1 MPTSPNTAVASHE
14 SLWTR
19 PVGAASAA
27 NIRGQVRSHHALPDA
42 LSVGAASAAKKGDVP
57 CERFVMTEAPVITV
71 DGPGGA
77 GKGTL
82 CVALARHLGWHLLD
96 SGALYRL
103 VALAAWQRGVA
114 LDDTL
119 TLAEVAR
126 DLDVA
131 FTPSED
137 SDQPQVRLDGHAVG
151 DALRSDETGQ
161 GASEVAALPAV
172 RDALMDRQRAF
183 RAAPGLIADGRDMGT
198 VIFPDAELKIFLTAS
213 PEERAQRRYKQ
224 LKDKGLDANLR
235 DLFESIAARDAR
247 DAERAVAPLEPA
259 EDAIILDS
267 TSVDAE
273 GVLAQVL
280 AAARARGLGKS

>member
-1 MPTSPNTAVASHE
+1 
-14 SLWTR
+14 
-19 PVGAASAA
+19 
-27 NIRGQVRSHHALPDA
+27 
-42 LSVGAASAAKKGDVP
+42 
-57 CERFVMTEAPVITV
+57 MTNVPVITV

-82 CVALARHLGWHLLD
+82 CVALVRHLGWHLLD

-114 LDDTL
+114 LDDVGAL
-119 TLAEVAR
+119 TAVAR
-126 DLDVA
+126 HLDVA
-131 FTPSED
+131 FTLAPD
-137 SDQPQVRLDGHAVG
+137 SDQPQVMLDGRLVG
-151 DALRSDETGQ
+151 DDLRSDATGQ
-161 GASEVAALPAV
+161 GASEVAALAAV
-172 RDALMDRQRAF
+172 RDALLDRQRAF

-235 DLFESIAARDAR
+235 DLFASIAARDAR

-259 EDAIILDS
+259 EDAIMLDS
-267 TSVDAE
+267 TRVDAE
-273 GVLAQVL
+273 GVVAEVL
-280 AAARARGLGKS
+280 AAARARGLVKD

>member
-1 MPTSPNTAVASHE
+1 
-14 SLWTR
+14 
-19 PVGAASAA
+19 
-27 NIRGQVRSHHALPDA
+27 
-42 LSVGAASAAKKGDVP
+42 
-57 CERFVMTEAPVITV
+57 MTQAPVITV

-82 CVALARHLGWHLLD
+82 CVALVRHLGWHLLD

-103 VALAAWQRGVA
+103 LALAAWRRGVA
-114 LDDTL
+114 LDDLGTL
-119 TLAEVAR
+119 VEVAR
-126 DLDVA
+126 HLDVA
-131 FTPSED
+131 FTLAPD
-137 SDQPQVRLDGHAVG
+137 SDQPQVRLDGRPVG

-172 RDALMDRQRAF
+172 RDALLDRQRAF
-183 RAAPGLIADGRDMGT
+183 RTAPGLIADGRDMGT
-198 VIFPDAELKIFLTAS
+198 VIFPDAQLKIFLTAS

-235 DLFESIAARDAR
+235 DLFASIAARDAR
-247 DAERAVAPLEPA
+247 DVERAVAPLEPA

-273 GVLAQVL
+273 GVLAAVL
-280 AAARARGLGKS
+280 AEARARGLVKD

>member
-1 MPTSPNTAVASHE
+1 
-14 SLWTR
+14 
-19 PVGAASAA
+19 
-27 NIRGQVRSHHALPDA
+27 
-42 LSVGAASAAKKGDVP
+42 
-57 CERFVMTEAPVITV
+57 MTIAPVITV

-82 CVALARHLGWHLLD
+82 CVSLVRHLGWHLLD

-103 VALAAWQRGVA
+103 LALAAWQRGVA
-114 LDDTL
+114 LDDVATL
-119 TLAEVAR
+119 VEVAR
-126 DLDVA
+126 HLDVA
-131 FTPSED
+131 FTLAEG
-137 SDQPQVRLDGHAVG
+137 SDQPQVSLDGRLVG

-183 RAAPGLIADGRDMGT
+183 RSAPGLIADGRDMGT

-235 DLFESIAARDAR
+235 DLFASIAARDAR
-247 DAERAVAPLEPA
+247 DAERAVAPLKPA
-259 EDAIILDS
+259 EDAVILDS
-267 TSVDAE
+267 TRVDAD
-273 GVLAQVL
+273 GVLAEVL
-280 AAARARGLGKS
+280 AAARARGLVKD